1 MTYSCYCSKWV
12 AALLAFVLIVSAIGC
27 AHNENLGEVTGT
39 VTLDGEPLA
48 DAFVEFIPASD
59 EGAPSYGR
67 TDANGKY
74 ELKFSRSES
83 GAWLGPNTVRITT
96 EDVEDVDGEERFIP
110 EKVPTQYN
118 VNSTLTADVEPGLNT
133 FDFDLE
139 SEGEV
144 VSHLEGEAY

>member
-12 AALLAFVLIVSAIGC
+12 AVLLAFFLVVSEIGC
-27 AHNENLGEVTGT
+27 GHNEDLGTVTGT

-48 DAFVEFIPASD
+48 DAFIEFIPTSG
-59 EGAPSYGR
+59 EGSPSYGR

-96 EDVEDVDGEERFIP
+96 EDVEDVNGEEQFIP

-118 VNSTLTADVEPGLNT
+118 VNSTLTADVESGSNT
-133 FDFDLE
+133 FDFELD

-144 VSHLEGEAY
+144 VSQLEDEAY